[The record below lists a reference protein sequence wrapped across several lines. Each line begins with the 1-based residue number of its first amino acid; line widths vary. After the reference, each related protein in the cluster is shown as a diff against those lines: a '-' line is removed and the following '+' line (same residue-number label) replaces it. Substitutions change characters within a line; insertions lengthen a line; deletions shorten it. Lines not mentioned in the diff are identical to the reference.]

1 MSLLQ
6 EYYSGS
12 ELVRDWGMSDQELER
27 RHDYIQW
34 WFPLPEPSRAVP
46 NSPRLSPEDLRAF
59 QTPMYQDRMRVSL
72 ARMLVFYAL
81 NPLWKRPRDHNYLR
95 ITRILRS
102 LTLAGLRE
110 EALDFRD
117 WVIRQKPDAGEQ
129 TLEFWAS
136 ATEPHK

>member
-6 EYYSGS
+6 TYCSGP
-12 ELVRDWGMSDQELER
+12 EIVRDWGMTDQELER

-46 NSPRLSPEDLRAF
+46 NSPVLSPEDLREF
-59 QTPMYQDRMRVSL
+59 QEAPYPDRMRVSL
-72 ARMLVFYAL
+72 ARMMVFFARDD
-81 NPLWKRPRDHNYLR
+81 LWKRARDHNHLR

-102 LTLAGLRE
+102 LTLVGLRE

-117 WVIRQKPDAGEQ
+117 WVLRQNPKANKQ
-129 TLEFWAS
+129 TLEFWYS
-136 ATEPHK
+136 ATEAQK